1 MSSELQCEDFPGHII
16 NFYYNLNLFIC
27 NVEKN
32 IILLKRRVT
41 LSSQGPSSS
50 N

>member
-16 NFYYNLNLFIC
+16 NFYDNLYLFIC